1 MADKPKI
8 GAGILGAYARMGVA
22 EMRAALYPN
31 SPIAQHTDY
40 GMWGMATPSEAA
52 APRLGE
58 DKDKDDKDS
67 VLEDRL
73 NQIGPPRDD
82 PGREDRGMDR
92 E

>member
-1 MADKPKI
+1 MADNPNWSWHSRSVCAH
-8 GAGILGAYARMGVA
+8 GRSR
-22 EMRAALYPN
+22 MRAALYPN

-67 VLEDRL
+67 VLEDR
-73 NQIGPPRDD
+73 
-82 PGREDRGMDR
+82 
-92 E
+92 